1 MDPIT
6 ALFASSV
13 IVWLGFAL
21 YTVFLAGKMSKL
33 KDRCLR
39 LERHHE

>member
-13 IVWLGFAL
+13 LVWLGFGL
-21 YTVFLAGKMSKL
+21 YGLFLAGRLSRL
-33 KDRCLR
+33 TDRCLR
-39 LERHHE
+39 LEKRHD